1 VRRAVGRHIG
11 DAWIFVLSVLPN
23 PTVADSVS
31 VHAFMPLQ
39 SGIVDLVSANDE
51 LILTGLVSALRLVM
65 FTLALGLTVISFQ
78 AYRQQQSDRLEKAF
92 IGFAF
97 VSMGTAVMVLAGRT
111 DESGTFGLLLN
122 LVETIPFIIGFG
134 MLYRSLYS

>member
-1 VRRAVGRHIG
+1 M
-11 DAWIFVLSVLPN
+11 
-23 PTVADSVS
+23 ADSVS
-31 VHAFMPLQ
+31 VHALIPLQ

-51 LILTGLVSALRLVM
+51 LILAGLVSALRLVM

-111 DESGTFGLLLN
+111 NESGTFGLLLN